1 MAEIIMIKKQKRIH
15 CSDEKF
21 LEAVFSSKTYEEI
34 AEKTGQKVASTIAR
48 YNRTKKVLAERD
60 IEIPQI
66 KKASYPKDTNN
77 LDNMIEIVKK
87 LKEHHK
93 GV

>member
-21 LEAVFSSKTYEEI
+21 LEAVFSSNTYEEI

-48 YNRTKKVLAERD
+48 YTRTKKIL
-60 IEIPQI
+60 
-66 KKASYPKDTNN
+66 
-77 LDNMIEIVKK
+77 
-87 LKEHHK
+87 LKEILIFQK
-93 GV
+93 